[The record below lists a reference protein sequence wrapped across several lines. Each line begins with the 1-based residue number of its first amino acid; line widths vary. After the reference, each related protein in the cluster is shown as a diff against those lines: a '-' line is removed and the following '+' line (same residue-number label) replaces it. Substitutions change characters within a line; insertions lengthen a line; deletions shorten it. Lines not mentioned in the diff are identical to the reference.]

1 MLGQTTPGPNL
12 PGARK
17 MNAGKSQLPKA
28 SKIQCETLVIKPDGI
43 EMEFRNDTETEY
55 VENYTADKRDK
66 GIGEVPGAGSKIVS
80 KA

>member
-1 MLGQTTPGPNL
+1 
-12 PGARK
+12 
-17 MNAGKSQLPKA
+17 MNAVKSQLPKA
-28 SKIQCETLVIKPDGI
+28 SKIQCKTLVIKPDGI

-66 GIGEVPGAGSKIVS
+66 VIGEVPGAGSKIVS